1 MASDDQTYIDTYIS
15 NAQKEILS
23 LKNFYDT
30 ILTADIDNVSHII
43 RIPIADFFSKYKKQ
57 LEPAEQYYTM
67 SERFFYQPKSL
78 SLELYGTTELW
89 LALLRVNNMR
99 NITEFHL
106 PLVKIYNPI
115 DVKELIN
122 ILFKREGKMI

>member
-1 MASDDQTYIDTYIS
+1 MGSSDQTYIDSYI
-15 NAQKEILS
+15 AEGQKSVLS
-23 LKNFYDT
+23 LQNFYET
-30 ILTADIDNVSHII
+30 ILTASVDDPTHII
-43 RIPIADFFSKYKKQ
+43 RIPVSDFFLTYRKE
-57 LEPAEQYYTM
+57 LEPAVQYYNV
-67 SERFFYQPKSL
+67 SERFFYQPKTL

-106 PLVKIYNPI
+106 PVIKVYNPT

-122 ILFKREGKMI
+122 ILFKREGKIT